1 MYRIF
6 LIPSCVDGNLGF
18 CFCFFFHVLDIV
30 NNAAMNTG
38 MHVSFSIKVLSRFML
53 RSGISGSY
61 GFSIFTFLRILHI
74 VFHRGCTN
82 FHPHEW
88 RRGFPFSLQ
97 LIHYFLFVDMLI
109 TAINAGLNFAWT
121 FKHLCN
127 SLTKTNKSFDCSSVM
142 HFYCKRHGWEF
153 CKPSVKVLWLP

>member
-30 NNAAMNTG
+30 NNAAMNIG

-74 VFHRGCTN
+74 VFHRG
-82 FHPHEW
+82 
-88 RRGFPFSLQ
+88 GFPFSPQ

-109 TAINAGLNFAWT
+109 TAINAWT